1 MAKFSTADVER
12 ERPDE
17 DFEVECKSGNT
28 YALPHP
34 KSVPGRDLIE
44 MDPGQP
50 ATVFSILLDEQFD
63 AFIDEPEIDGF
74 ALDAIMTAWIEHYGL
89 EVNRGNA
96 AGSRRS
102 STGTAKRSKRTS
114 RSGGSR

>member
-17 DFEVECKSGNT
+17 DFEVECASGNT
-28 YALPHP
+28 YKLPHP

-44 MDPGQP
+44 MDPSQP
-50 ATVFSILLDEQFD
+50 AHVFAILLGDDFD
-63 AFIDEPEIDGF
+63 AFIDEPEIDGY

-96 AGSRRS
+96 AASRRS
-102 STGTAKRSKRTS
+102 SSGTARKSKRTS
-114 RSGGSR
+114 RSAASR